1 MDSQID
7 NCSNRAFGNPSSGRK
22 RAAHGRVGK
31 DKASKYS
38 PLSPSFQEN
47 SSFKQFCFVI
57 SDSAYQGRKRNS
69 NPRTIAI
76 ISNASETDAATPF

>member
-1 MDSQID
+1 MDG
-7 NCSNRAFGNPSSGRK
+7 CSNRAFSNPSSGRK
-22 RAAHGRVGK
+22 GAAHGRVGK

-57 SDSAYQGRKRNS
+57 SDSVYQGIKRNTNS
-69 NPRTIAI
+69 TSLAI
-76 ISNASETDAATPF
+76 IYNAMGTAPAIPF

>member
-1 MDSQID
+1 MDG
-7 NCSNRAFGNPSSGRK
+7 CSNRAFSNPSSGRK
-22 RAAHGRVGK
+22 GAAHGRVGK

-57 SDSAYQGRKRNS
+57 SDSVYQSLKRNY
-69 NPRTIAI
+69 NPRSLAI
-76 ISNASETDAATPF
+76 ISNASETDPATPF